1 MYYHSQQS
9 DDHNAQQ
16 PPKGGKGMNLRQL
29 SHGKGSVDSETW
41 VHALD
46 SHGLVESGGA
56 MNLSIQSDI
65 FSGEEHTK
73 MSVQSNVDDEGE
85 REVTGGSHPHRQR
98 GSNNALSHIPRPPP
112 TLQRAESSFAG
123 ENLHAI
129 ITLQRCFRRQRSS
142 RR

>member
-1 MYYHSQQS
+1 
-9 DDHNAQQ
+9 
-16 PPKGGKGMNLRQL
+16 MNLRQL
-29 SHGKGSVDSETW
+29 SHGKGSVDSEAW

-73 MSVQSNVDDEGE
+73 MSVQSNLDDGE
-85 REVTGGSHPHRQR
+85 REVTGGSHPNRQR

-129 ITLQRCFRRQRSS
+129 VTLQRCFRRQRSS
-142 RR
+142 QR

>member
-73 MSVQSNVDDEGE
+73 MSVQSNIDDEGE
-85 REVTGGSHPHRQR
+85 REVTGPHRD
-98 GSNNALSHIPRPPP
+98 NALSHIPRPPP

-129 ITLQRCFRRQRSS
+129 ITLQRCFRQRSS